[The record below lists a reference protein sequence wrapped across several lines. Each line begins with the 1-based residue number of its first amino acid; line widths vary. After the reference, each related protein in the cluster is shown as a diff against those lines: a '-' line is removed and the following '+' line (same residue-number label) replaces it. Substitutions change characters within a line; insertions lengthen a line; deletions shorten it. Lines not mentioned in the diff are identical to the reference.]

1 MGTRAAP
8 AAKGQA
14 SILEPSFSSSIIE
27 DKRSDGYWVEKFL
40 FSKEDHVPGVITSG
54 LVSGVIS
61 YLENPLV
68 AAEHEGKDKASVLK
82 DAEWT
87 KYELGKFHSP
97 VAVVPVDITGDG
109 LTDLVICHDYGQHM
123 LRCDQQGGF
132 ITWLQN
138 PGRDGLKNRYWKER
152 FIGRWPAMHRIKAG
166 HYTQKSF
173 IEIIAASVVYGPHDK
188 ATPIPIIRF
197 QAPEKVLEAAEWPHD
212 VVDDEHF
219 TVIHEVTQK
228 KYNLRI
234 HSMTG
239 QAHSLAR
246 FDGPNGLDSMLI
258 ASREGLTR
266 LYYQDSVWRRDHIT
280 DGEAREP
287 RQLLN
292 SEFPGSGDHWGTGG
306 SDAGRVGAD
315 PFAYIATV
323 EPFHGNIVCAYTK
336 VDQGMKTNKWQRHV
350 LDIFG
355 TPGQQLKY
363 GDGPLHYV
371 VCGDFDGDGD
381 DEFLVSAFGP
391 VEYDDKWQPIKSTGD
406 SGPNKGIM
414 YYKPIDLN
422 NGIFAKWKVSGD
434 SSARL
439 AIGDFTGTGRL
450 DFVSI
455 KYNVTNYYEEPSPV
469 VSLFVNDFA
478 PRNNIDAVA
487 PIVPSLWGNEGII
500 FLRNP
505 ALYSTKDT
513 LKPGLDADRH
523 VLQPAQLPLISVAGF
538 DISVESY
545 PKGHQG
551 IDVGHGEGIKVIYG
565 SITLQDDAHET
576 RTPFSVRPF
585 TAFNTASQAA
595 ASLLAHAN
603 DKTGAILLRLKPRS
617 ADATSAMWARAEDV
631 PVETLL
637 DLSGQGLALAPLKFV
652 KVEDLAWGR
661 DGFQGVDFCNLS
673 GFHFRFLETKQAI
686 GHVQFWTAG
695 TNVNCGIHN
704 HSHDIFAETH
714 IALSTGT
721 HNGGMARL
729 KLSDDASS
737 YAALSEAEIKQ
748 LPDDAFERLALAPL
762 EEHGGMWERDSYG
775 RPVRRRDRALAYP
788 WHKWQGGDGE
798 EGVDVWMA
806 VELNPDLY
814 VEG

>member
-1 MGTRAAP
+1 MATQATSNPR
-8 AAKGQA
+8 GQA
-14 SILEPSFSSSIIE
+14 PILEPSFSSSIIE
-27 DKRSDGYWVEKFL
+27 DKRSDGYWVEKFQ
-40 FSKEDHVPGVITSG
+40 FSTEDHVPGVITSG

-61 YLENPLV
+61 YLENPLA
-68 AAEHEGKDKASVLK
+68 AAEYRGKDKASVLK
-82 DAEWT
+82 DVEWA
-87 KYELGKFHSP
+87 KYELGKFDSP
-97 VAVVPVDITGDG
+97 VAVVAVDITGNG
-109 LTDLVICHDYGQHM
+109 LTDLVICHDYGPHM
-123 LRCDQQGGF
+123 LRCDQRGGF
-132 ITWLQN
+132 ITWLEN
-138 PGRDGLKNRYWKER
+138 PGRDGLKNGHWKER
-152 FIGRWPAMHRIKAG
+152 FIGRWPAMHRLKAG
-166 HYTQKSF
+166 YFTQKSF
-173 IEIIAASVVYGPHDK
+173 VEIVAASVVYGPHDK

-212 VVDDEHF
+212 VIDDEHF

-228 KYNLRI
+228 K
-234 HSMTG
+234 
-239 QAHSLAR
+239 
-246 FDGPNGLDSMLI
+246 FDGPDGLDSMLI

-266 LYYQDSVWRRDHIT
+266 LYYKDSVWRRDHIT
-280 DGEAREP
+280 DGEPREA

-336 VDQGMKTNKWQRHV
+336 VDQGIQNNKWQRHV

-391 VEYDDKWQPIKSTGD
+391 VEYDDQWQPIKP
-406 SGPNKGIM
+406 SGGLDPNKGIM
-414 YYKPIDLN
+414 YYKPIDLR

-455 KYNVTNYYEEPSPV
+455 KYNVMNYYEEPSPV

-478 PRNNIDAVA
+478 PRNNIDSLP

-500 FLRNP
+500 YLRDP

-523 VLQPAQLPLISVAGF
+523 ILQPAQLPLISVAGF

-545 PKGHQG
+545 PRGYQG
-551 IDVGHGEGIKVIYG
+551 IEIAYGEGIKVIHG
-565 SITLQDDAHET
+565 SITLQNEMNET
-576 RTPFSVRPF
+576 RTPFSVKAF
-585 TAFNTASQAA
+585 TSASTASQVALTQGNA
-595 ASLLAHAN
+595 D
-603 DKTGAILLRLKPRS
+603 DKMGVILLRLKPCS
-617 ADATSAMWARAEDV
+617 DDATTASWPKTEDI
-631 PVETLL
+631 PVQTLL
-637 DLSGQGLALAPLKFV
+637 DLSDQGLSLAPLKFV
-652 KVEDLAWGR
+652 KVEELSWGAS
-661 DGFQGVDFCNLS
+661 FKGVDFYNLS

-686 GHVQFWTAG
+686 GHIQFWTAG
-695 TNVNCGIHN
+695 TNVNCGVHN
-704 HSHDIFAETH
+704 HSHDIFAEMH
-714 IALSTGT
+714 VSLSAGTG
-721 HNGGMARL
+721 NGGMGRL
-729 KLSDDASS
+729 QDK
-737 YAALSEAEIKQ
+737 YAELAEAEIKQ
-748 LPDDAFERLALAPL
+748 LPDDAFDRLVLQSL

-775 RPVRRRDRALAYP
+775 RPIRRRDRALAYP
-788 WHKWQGGDGE
+788 WHKWQAGE
-798 EGVDVWMA
+798 GSAGVDVWMA

-814 VEG
+814 PEK